1 MLTTRGRFIL
11 LGLGAALAGGA
22 LALPRTAFAEDTI
35 KVGVLTEMSGP
46 FAPFGRQITSG
57 MKAYLKQHGDKIAG
71 KKVELIIKDT
81 TGPAPDVA
89 KRLAQELVTRDKV
102 QFLTGF
108 SLTPNAM
115 AVAPVATEA
124 KVPMIVMNAATSAIT
139 TKSP

>member
-1 MLTTRGRFIL
+1 MLMTRGRFIFF
-11 LGLGAALAGGA
+11 GVALASGA

-35 KVGVLTEMSGP
+35 KVGVLTEMSGS

-57 MKAYLKQHGDKIAG
+57 MKAYLKQHGEKIAG

-108 SLTPNAM
+108 S
-115 AVAPVATEA
+115 
-124 KVPMIVMNAATSAIT
+124 
-139 TKSP
+139 